1 MEAVGL
7 VASVATLIQAAN
19 FVRTTLS
26 DYKRGGKDRDR
37 LLAEVDNLKSVLSR
51 LQTDNH
57 NAKRVNKQ
65 EPWLDIVGQLSQK
78 GGTIEQIEDVISEVT
93 LKIERKQGLKGAIV
107 HWTWPFIKEDVDRNI
122 RQMQRLSHNVSIVLQ
137 DASLKLTLAINEGV
151 TRIDKVT
158 NKRELRS
165 ILEWLS
171 SLYFLEQQRLEF
183 LKAFPGT
190 CEWFF
195 RSSEY
200 NTWKQKQHRVLYC
213 SAIGGAGKTIL
224 ASAAID
230 DLRMDTAGQNTAV
243 FVIYCKH
250 DRSDTHSVDKL
261 AMALLRQLIQLKA
274 CQIPPDLEELLDRH
288 YYTNE
293 TKPNLEEVL
302 KVINAHLPTFSSVF
316 IVVDGL
322 DEIMEEAARERII
335 VFLMKLE
342 GAPQVMFTSRPLD
355 LIDRTFLSVVPDE
368 DLGTLELTDSENES
382 DDAYSDDGYAGMN
395 YDYEYDTSGE
405 SAEEVDSSD
414 EGSDREKQGILPT
427 YDSELL
433 EGIPAV
439 TLDTS
444 AIRDE
449 DGSQH
454 LDEDSEKCSNC
465 GNKLELLRY
474 LCHQC
479 PRVHSAICV
488 SCYDSGTRCMKGNSS
503 HDTSIVAGLH
513 CLKIDVSARPRAIR
527 RYVRRRTQQSAVLM
541 KFVNTKPGFAE
552 EIEDTVT
559 RSAQKM

>member
-7 VASVATLIQAAN
+7 VASVATLIEAAN

-37 LLAEVDNLKSVLSR
+37 LLAEVDSLKSVLGR

-57 NAKRVNKQ
+57 NAKQVNKQ

-78 GGTIEQIEDVISEVT
+78 GGTVEQIEDVISEVK
-93 LKIERKQGLKGAIV
+93 LKIERKQGLRGAIV

-151 TRIDKVT
+151 TRIDKTT

-171 SLYFLEQQRLEF
+171 PLYFLEQQRLEF

-195 RSSEY
+195 RSPGY
-200 NTWKQKQHRVLYC
+200 NIWKQKQHRVLYC

-230 DLRMDTAGQNTAV
+230 DLRMDTAGRDTAV
-243 FVIYCKH
+243 FIMYCKH
-250 DRSDTHSVDKL
+250 DRPDTHSVDKL
-261 AMALLRQLIQLKA
+261 ATALLRQLIQLKA

-293 TKPNLEEVL
+293 TKPTLEEVL

-322 DEIMEEAARERII
+322 DEIMQEAARERII

-355 LIDRTFLSVVPDE
+355 LIEKMFLSVVPGE
-368 DLGTLELTDSENES
+368 DLGELELTASEDEK
-382 DDAYSDDGYAGMN
+382 DDPYSDDGYEGM
-395 YDYEYDTSGE
+395 DCYEYDTSGE
-405 SAEEVDSSD
+405 SAEEENSSD
-414 EGSDREKQGILPT
+414 QGSDGGYQGILPT
-427 YDSELL
+427 YDSELSQ
-433 EGIPAV
+433 GIPAV
-439 TLDTS
+439 TLNPSSITS
-444 AIRDE
+444 ENGSQHMDE
-449 DGSQH
+449 DGKQCS
-454 LDEDSEKCSNC
+454 KCGS
-465 GNKLELLRY
+465 KLELLRY
-474 LCHQC
+474 LCHRS
-479 PRVHSAICV
+479 PRAHSAICI
-488 SCYDSGTRCMKGNSS
+488 SCYDSGTRCVEGDSS
-503 HDTSIVAGLH
+503 HNTYVVAGLQ

-527 RYVRRRTQQSAVLM
+527 RYVRSRTQQSTVLM